1 MEEAR
6 ALGEEL
12 GLEQTFTTSL
22 PRGSKKE
29 NAKET
34 PAEKE
39 RLDALISKGQEAY
52 VLLLISDSDSDRCLT
67 DDRNEQ
73 MERIASSFRRRELAR
88 AFDTNLS
95 AQSTVSPAAELAG
108 SASRLSPG
116 LLCLSLR

>member
-22 PRGSKKE
+22 PHGSKKKEKE

-34 PAEKE
+34 PAERE

-52 VLLLISDSDSDRCLT
+52 VHLLVSYHC
-67 DDRNEQ
+67 
-73 MERIASSFRRRELAR
+73 IADL
-88 AFDTNLS
+88 N
-95 AQSTVSPAAELAG
+95 
-108 SASRLSPG
+108 
-116 LLCLSLR
+116 